1 MANVGRYLNLMPHM
15 NSWKVYE
22 LNTAPVSG
30 NEVGNLAPSTF
41 GGLSYLIIGNP
52 STDIY
57 TIRTESFGTAN
68 IFAPR
73 DDDSSITNVAQFNN
87 ESNST
92 GSGDYLNLQPHMT
105 SWRVYPVGKS
115 PVSGNE
121 AGRLAPAV
129 FGGLSYRIIDEPS
142 PNLYTIET
150 ESFGR
155 VNIYAPRDQD
165 STITNSPEF
174 SNGGDR
180 GSSGSGADQFLNLE
194 PHMDSWRVYPLG
206 VNPVSGNEVGRLAPS
221 RYGGLS
227 YEILGNPSSNLYT
240 ILTESFGR
248 VNIYAPRDNDS
259 SLTNSPIYLD
269 SSDGSSGA
277 IHGNYLNLMPHMS
290 SWRVY
295 PLGVPMVAGNEVGNL
310 GPSMFGG
317 LSYRILGSVGANS
330 YTINTE
336 SFGRVNIYAPRDA
349 DSSITASP
357 LFGAS
362 GGGNTA
368 PGGGYDGPIQS
379 NPNGVKIFLDAGHG
393 GFDSGAS
400 GYGLLEKNVN
410 LTIVKELG
418 KILAENGANVQFR
431 RTYDTYNPLDEI
443 VNMANNSGADLFIS
457 IHCNANPSPLA
468 SGTECYTYN
477 PSSSE
482 AALSASIARS
492 ISSKLGLKNRGALQE
507 EFRVIKYTTMPAIL
521 VETGFISNSYD
532 GSLLSSRPE
541 EFAKAIASEII
552 SYFGLAGGTPELTT
566 KEKEKLIREKRMSK
580 LKEFREF
587 NLLGDTISTNDISR
601 AIPQGE
607 FVNEHP
613 IYGWYGA
620 TEIKITCSSV
630 LKTPGN
636 DDTKFTVKKGQ
647 VIEGAA
653 NSDILNGIN
662 TLEDAIGYQA
672 EVGSNGVTLQG
683 IVNEGE
689 IITSF
694 GVNKDARLVLKVA
707 MNMKDMQVQGD
718 IKTSLCVEIE
728 VTYNHRLPQLVP
740 LIPDEVLEKLA
751 IFLGGVAI
759 LYISGE
765 IVASVLTVT
774 FRASQTM
781 IFGFTKE
788 LLKALEEEMS
798 KYDPI

>member
-1 MANVGRYLNLMPHM
+1 
-15 NSWKVYE
+15 
-22 LNTAPVSG
+22 
-30 NEVGNLAPSTF
+30 
-41 GGLSYLIIGNP
+41 
-52 STDIY
+52 
-57 TIRTESFGTAN
+57 
-68 IFAPR
+68 
-73 DDDSSITNVAQFNN
+73 
-87 ESNST
+87 
-92 GSGDYLNLQPHMT
+92 
-105 SWRVYPVGKS
+105 
-115 PVSGNE
+115 
-121 AGRLAPAV
+121 
-129 FGGLSYRIIDEPS
+129 
-142 PNLYTIET
+142 
-150 ESFGR
+150 
-155 VNIYAPRDQD
+155 
-165 STITNSPEF
+165 
-174 SNGGDR
+174 
-180 GSSGSGADQFLNLE
+180 
-194 PHMDSWRVYPLG
+194 
-206 VNPVSGNEVGRLAPS
+206 
-221 RYGGLS
+221 
-227 YEILGNPSSNLYT
+227 
-240 ILTESFGR
+240 
-248 VNIYAPRDNDS
+248 
-259 SLTNSPIYLD
+259 
-269 SSDGSSGA
+269 
-277 IHGNYLNLMPHMS
+277 
-290 SWRVY
+290 
-295 PLGVPMVAGNEVGNL
+295 
-310 GPSMFGG
+310 
-317 LSYRILGSVGANS
+317 
-330 YTINTE
+330 
-336 SFGRVNIYAPRDA
+336 
-349 DSSITASP
+349 
-357 LFGAS
+357 
-362 GGGNTA
+362 
-368 PGGGYDGPIQS
+368 
-379 NPNGVKIFLDAGHG
+379 
-393 GFDSGAS
+393 
-400 GYGLLEKNVN
+400 N

-694 GVNKDARLVLKVA
+694 GVNKDAQLVLKVA